1 MIGWGAPE
9 HGLRAAVLGDFLI
22 LLSAVVVPAST
33 IAIVFRSASS
43 RVFIKR
49 LDLLIFLLY
58 IPKADWTYDLLINNR
73 KSLKLVDIYTSRKK
87 LIALDI
93 HSGLSP
99 QHIVRAYTASHDGD
113 ESTKFAS
120 S

>member
-1 MIGWGAPE
+1 M
-9 HGLRAAVLGDFLI
+9 
-22 LLSAVVVPAST
+22 AVVTAST

-49 LDLLIFLLY
+49 LDLLIFLLH
-58 IPKADWTYDLLINNR
+58 IPKANWTYDLITDYR
-73 KSLKLVDIYTSRKK
+73 KSLKLVTFIFLEKAYS
-87 LIALDI
+87 LG

-99 QHIVRAYTASHDGD
+99 QHIVRAYFVSTASHDGD

>member
-1 MIGWGAPE
+1 MI
-9 HGLRAAVLGDFLI
+9 
-22 LLSAVVVPAST
+22 AST

-49 LDLLIFLLY
+49 LDHLIFLLH
-58 IPKADWTYDLLINNR
+58 IPKANWTYDLITDYR
-73 KSLKLVDIYTSRKK
+73 KSLKLVTFIFLEKAYS
-87 LIALDI
+87 LG
-93 HSGLSP
+93 HSSP
-99 QHIVRAYTASHDGD
+99 QHIVRAYFVSTAGHDGD